1 MPGFDCDT
9 PLYLPPVSTIFYA
22 VKSRKAQITQN
33 TIKKNI
39 KLIIN
44 DILFVLLKNLAN
56 DLRFDIID
64 VGQVSLKMPLLV
76 FSPLSERQL

>member
-1 MPGFDCDT
+1 
-9 PLYLPPVSTIFYA
+9 
-22 VKSRKAQITQN
+22 
-33 TIKKNI
+33 
-39 KLIIN
+39 LIIN